1 MLPSACAVNNR
12 LSESTARPK
21 MAPAGISDINFTLD
35 IDADGGNEGGAAQ
48 AKREKTI
55 IHDFRPFGN

>member
-1 MLPSACAVNNR
+1 
-12 LSESTARPK
+12 

-35 IDADGGNEGGAAQ
+35 IDDDGGNEGGAAQ

-55 IHDFRPFGN
+55 IKRNILRELYDFVIISTFLYIPGVV